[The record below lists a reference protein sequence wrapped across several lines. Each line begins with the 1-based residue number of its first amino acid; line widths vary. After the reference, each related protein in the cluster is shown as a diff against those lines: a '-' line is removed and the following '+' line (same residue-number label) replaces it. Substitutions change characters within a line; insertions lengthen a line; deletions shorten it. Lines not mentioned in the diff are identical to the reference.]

1 MMDDVKNFYENLEKN
16 KFDQEQLK
24 QIYLGLESL
33 CLEDVKIYACEY
45 YDAGQMQEIRLG
57 LETLP
62 VSLVSKYANPDNS
75 RELMA
80 YRRLV
85 MQRDYFKKMIDR
97 DIDYYYDFQIVQILM
112 AIKTLPLEIA
122 LSIADPKLSS
132 FELEQKR
139 KELEENYFK
148 QMISKNSISEFSCT
162 CENIDELMEIKKIKC
177 IKK

>member
-1 MMDDVKNFYENLEKN
+1 MMDDVKKFCENLEKD
-16 KFDQEQLK
+16 KFDKEQLK
-24 QIYLGLESL
+24 QIYLGLGSL
-33 CLEDVKIYACEY
+33 FLEEVKIYACEC

-62 VSLVSKYANPDNS
+62 VSLVLKYANPNNS

-97 DIDYYYDFQIVQILM
+97 DTDYYYDFQIVQILM

-122 LSIADPKLSS
+122 LSIADPKLST
-132 FELEQKR
+132 FELERKR
-139 KELEENYFK
+139 QDLEEIYFK
-148 QMISKNSISEFSCT
+148 QMTYKNQYIKEF
-162 CENIDELMEIKKIKC
+162 ELEKSQKVFIKTVGE
-177 IKK
+177 